1 LIEEVRVRNFLSHA
15 GTDVKLDEGVN
26 VFVGPNGAGKS
37 SMIDAITFALFGK
50 HMRGNNVN
58 VVRKGTPG
66 AEVEVRFT
74 VGGST
79 YLAARGLDSAGKLV
93 HAELRRMDDGYWKL
107 MVAGERR
114 KVEAEAVSAQVE
126 RVLGIGF
133 KELKLA
139 SIVQQGELDSVLNLE
154 PRELKELIN
163 RLVGI
168 DDLDRAFNASH
179 DVIEGFKGRLRD
191 EIGFSV
197 DDVERLEGELK
208 GLGRTIEESRE
219 RVGAVKDQLEK
230 LEAEE
235 NRLREELD
243 RMEPLREKAQE
254 AANKLSAL
262 LEYVIHL
269 REDSSRRL
277 RELKDL
283 LSEAPS
289 RLEAVSRRSSVEEEL
304 TKVRGELNSVEEE
317 LTKVRGELKAAQTI
331 AQRVRE
337 LEDDVASSRR
347 KLANEEKELRELEE
361 SRSKLGSTGD
371 PRELEERRMRLN
383 GSIGDLKEKRGGI
396 QGEISNL
403 RILKETGKCPTC
415 GRSIE
420 ELNVDERLPRLTEQL
435 KGIDE
440 EIRRLTEQLKG
451 IDEEIRRA
459 RNAGDLDAKIADS
472 RRKLDNR
479 RDELEERQKRLEA
492 VRASAIDVGALRNR
506 EEELSGR
513 RNALK
518 DDEATLGKELSAIEG
533 AAAWLSARGI
543 SGPGDLERL
552 RSEASSIEELLSR
565 MPADP
570 RSSDLTSLS
579 LDPRSSDMV
588 QEILSLR
595 RDAAGYDDARYRE
608 LGRKRESILGER
620 ALLMRE
626 LGEAETRL
634 RDAEETRGKYE
645 SALLV
650 LRNARKYVD
659 LYDSIKK
666 RIFHRDGALAS
677 ALRAWAIDA
686 LSAAASDHIRMFGM
700 GISTVQLSEGEDVE
714 ISCYGRSGEMDVK
727 AMSGGERVAVA
738 LALRFAMA
746 RLVGGKRADFIIL
759 DEPTAN
765 LDQDRRRSLV
775 DLVARM
781 GNRAGPLRQI
791 IVITHDREIFEESDV
806 SAVFSFSRDAAGSS
820 VTRIA

>member
-1 LIEEVRVRNFLSHA
+1 MIEEVRVRNFLSHA

-37 SMIDAITFALFGK
+37 SIIDAITFALFGK

-58 VVRKGTPG
+58 VVRKGAPG

-154 PRELKELIN
+154 PRKLKELIN

-219 RVGAVKDQLEK
+219 RVGAVRDQLKK

-269 REDSSRRL
+269 REDSNRRL

-371 PRELEERRMRLN
+371 PRELEESRMRLN

-440 EIRRLTEQLKG
+440 EIQ
-451 IDEEIRRA
+451 RA

-472 RRKLDNR
+472 RRKLDSR

-492 VRASAIDVGALRNR
+492 VRASAIDVGALRKR

-634 RDAEETRGKYE
+634 KDAEETRVKYE

-781 GNRAGPLRQI
+781 GNRTGPLRQI

>member
-1 LIEEVRVRNFLSHA
+1 MIEEVRVRNFLSHA

-58 VVRKGTPG
+58 VVRKGAPG

-93 HAELRRMDDGYWKL
+93 HAELRRMDDGSWKL

-133 KELKLA
+133 NELKLA

-154 PRELKELIN
+154 PRKLKELIN

-219 RVGAVKDQLEK
+219 RVGAVRDQLEK

-269 REDSSRRL
+269 REDSNRRL

-435 KGIDE
+435 KD
-440 EIRRLTEQLKG
+440 

-459 RNAGDLDAKIADS
+459 RDAGDLDAKIADS
-472 RRKLDNR
+472 RRKLDSR

-492 VRASAIDVGALRNR
+492 VRASAIDVGALRKR